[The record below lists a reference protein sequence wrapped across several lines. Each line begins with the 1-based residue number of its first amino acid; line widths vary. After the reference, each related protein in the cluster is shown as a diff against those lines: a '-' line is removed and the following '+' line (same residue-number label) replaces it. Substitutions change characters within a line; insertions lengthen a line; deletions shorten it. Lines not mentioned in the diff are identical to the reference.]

1 MKTMILRLASL
12 FALLSALALVGA
24 FAFMITEDIG
34 FFDALYFT
42 VVTISTVGYGD
53 ISPQTTAGRFLA
65 MGMVVLGVAIFLA
78 VVAEVAQLLLS
89 TRQEKLRKQRV
100 HMLIGLFFSEIGNEL
115 LRYCVSIDPQKVF
128 LEQNIKIDHN
138 LPDNSFKLIEKTLLQ
153 HQGNIS
159 VDDLNI
165 SKLKQMVWP
174 RGELILRFLEN
185 PSLQE
190 NEIFTDLLRSVFH
203 LREELGARPEIAG
216 LPRSD
221 IEHLAGD
228 LKRVYV
234 LLPGLWLVYM
244 YYLKTKYSYLYS
256 MAIRTNP
263 FCPEKSVVIEK

>member
-1 MKTMILRLASL
+1 MKSMILRLAGL
-12 FALLSALALVGA
+12 FGLLSLLAIAGA
-24 FAFMITEDIG
+24 FGFMKAEGIG

-53 ISPQTTAGRFLA
+53 ISPETTAGKVLA
-65 MGMVVLGVAIFLA
+65 MGLVVLGVAIFLA
-78 VVAEVAQLLLS
+78 VVAEAAQLLLQV
-89 TRQEKLRKQRV
+89 RQEKLRKQRV
-100 HMLIGLFFSEIGNEL
+100 QMLIGLFFSEIGNDL
-115 LRYCVSIDPQKVF
+115 LRYCVSIDPQKTF
-128 LEQNIKIDHN
+128 LEQNIRVDHD
-138 LPDNSFKLIEKTLLQ
+138 LPDKSFKLIEKTLLH

-159 VDDLNI
+159 ADGLDVV
-165 SKLKQMVWP
+165 KLKEMVWP

-185 PSLQE
+185 PSLHE
-190 NEIFTDLLRSVFH
+190 HEMFTDLLRSAFH
-203 LREELGARPEIAG
+203 LRDELGARHEVSG

-244 YYLKTKYSYLYS
+244 YYLKTSYSYLYS
-256 MAIRTNP
+256 LAIRTNP